1 MVMVLAVIGMVA
13 ALALDGGHMMLNK
26 TRLQNAVD
34 AAQSGAK
41 PLRQMEGGVDIP
53 TIANATR
60 AATLNT
66 LTFGEFGRMLYQ
78 YNVLLQASRDADRF
92 VASQAWDSTLG
103 QVALSNTLL
112 TQTKN
117 VAVYG
122 VPANTGTAV
131 MSGLTTGNVVVAAV
145 GIDHVRV
152 TITYTFCPV
161 IGGGNCGGSLPGF
174 FGTQIALSI
183 PLVATTV
190 MRAL

>member
-1 MVMVLAVIGMVA
+1 MRIHAFKHPQRQQGLAMVEFTLVLPVLLLLL
-13 ALALDGGHMMLNK
+13 LA
-26 TRLQNAVD
+26 
-34 AAQSGAK
+34 
-41 PLRQMEGGVDIP
+41 
-53 TIANATR
+53 
-60 AATLNT
+60 
-66 LTFGEFGRMLYQ
+66 FGEFGRMLYQ

-92 VASQAWDSTLG
+92 VASQAWNSTLG
-103 QVALSNTLL
+103 QVALSSTLL

-131 MSGLTTGNVVVAAV
+131 VSGLTTGNVVVAAV
-145 GIDHVRV
+145 GTEHVRV

-161 IGGGNCGGSLPGF
+161 IGGGNCGGSIPGF
-174 FGTQIALSI
+174 FGNQIALSI

>member
-1 MVMVLAVIGMVA
+1 MRIHAFKHPQRQQGLAMVEFTLVLPVLLLLL
-13 ALALDGGHMMLNK
+13 LA
-26 TRLQNAVD
+26 
-34 AAQSGAK
+34 
-41 PLRQMEGGVDIP
+41 
-53 TIANATR
+53 
-60 AATLNT
+60 
-66 LTFGEFGRMLYQ
+66 FGEFGRMLYQ

-92 VASQAWDSTLG
+92 VASQAWNSTLG

-131 MSGLTTGNVVVAAV
+131 VSGLTTGNVVVAAV
-145 GIDHVRV
+145 GTEHVRV

-161 IGGGNCGGSLPGF
+161 IGGGNCGGSIPGF
-174 FGTQIALSI
+174 FGNQIALSI

>member
-1 MVMVLAVIGMVA
+1 M
-13 ALALDGGHMMLNK
+13 
-26 TRLQNAVD
+26 RLQ
-34 AAQSGAK
+34 GFK
-41 PLRQMEGGVDIP
+41 HRQRQQGLAIVEF
-53 TIANATR
+53 
-60 AATLNT
+60 TLV
-66 LTFGEFGRMLYQ
+66 LPVLLLLLLAFGEFGRMLYQ
-78 YNVLLQASRDADRF
+78 YNLLLQASRDADRF

-103 QVALSNTLL
+103 AVAVSNALL

-145 GIDHVRV
+145 GTDHVRV

-161 IGGGNCGGSLPGF
+161 IGGGNCTGSLPGF
-174 FGTQIALSI
+174 IGNQIALSI

>member
-1 MVMVLAVIGMVA
+1 MRLHAFKHPQRQQGLAMVEFTLVLPV
-13 ALALDGGHMMLNK
+13 LLL
-26 TRLQNAVD
+26 LLL
-34 AAQSGAK
+34 S
-41 PLRQMEGGVDIP
+41 L
-53 TIANATR
+53 
-60 AATLNT
+60 
-66 LTFGEFGRMLYQ
+66 GEIGRMLYQ

-103 QVALSNTLL
+103 AVSLSNALQ

-131 MSGLTTGNVVVAAV
+131 LSGLTPGNVVVAAV
-145 GIDHVRV
+145 GTDHVRV

-161 IGGGNCGGSLPGF
+161 IGSGNCAGSIPGL
-174 FGTQIALSI
+174 FGNQIALSI

>member
-1 MVMVLAVIGMVA
+1 
-13 ALALDGGHMMLNK
+13 
-26 TRLQNAVD
+26 
-34 AAQSGAK
+34 
-41 PLRQMEGGVDIP
+41 
-53 TIANATR
+53 
-60 AATLNT
+60 
-66 LTFGEFGRMLYQ
+66 MLYQ
-78 YNVLLQASRDADRF
+78 YNLLLQASRDADRF

-103 QVALSNTLL
+103 KVALSDTLQ

-131 MSGLTTGNVVVAAV
+131 ISGLTTGNVVVAAV
-145 GIDHVRV
+145 GTDHVRV

-161 IGGGNCGGSLPGF
+161 IGAGNCAGSLPGF
-174 FGTQIALSI
+174 FGNSIALGI

>member
-1 MVMVLAVIGMVA
+1 M
-13 ALALDGGHMMLNK
+13 
-26 TRLQNAVD
+26 RLHAFKR
-34 AAQSGAK
+34 AQS
-41 PLRQMEGGVDIP
+41 QQGV
-53 TIANATR
+53 ALVEF
-60 AATLNT
+60 TLVLPVLLLLL

-92 VASQAWDSTLG
+92 VASKAWNSTLG
-103 QVALSNTLL
+103 EVSLSNALQ

-131 MSGLTTGNVVVAAV
+131 VSGLTTGMVQVAAV
-145 GIDHVRV
+145 GTDHVRV

-161 IGGGNCGGSLPGF
+161 IGGGNCAGSLPGF
-174 FGTQIALSI
+174 FGNQISLSI

>member
-1 MVMVLAVIGMVA
+1 MRLHTFKHPQRQQGLAMVEFTLVLPVLLLLL
-13 ALALDGGHMMLNK
+13 LA
-26 TRLQNAVD
+26 
-34 AAQSGAK
+34 
-41 PLRQMEGGVDIP
+41 
-53 TIANATR
+53 
-60 AATLNT
+60 
-66 LTFGEFGRMLYQ
+66 FGEFGRMLYQ

-92 VASQAWDSTLG
+92 VASQAWNSTLG

-131 MSGLTTGNVVVAAV
+131 VSGLTTGNVDVAAV
-145 GIDHVRV
+145 GTEHVRV

-161 IGGGNCGGSLPGF
+161 IGGGNCGGSIPGF
-174 FGTQIALSI
+174 FGNQIALSI

>member
-1 MVMVLAVIGMVA
+1 MVEFTLIMPVLLLLLLG
-13 ALALDGGHMMLNK
+13 
-26 TRLQNAVD
+26 
-34 AAQSGAK
+34 
-41 PLRQMEGGVDIP
+41 
-53 TIANATR
+53 
-60 AATLNT
+60 
-66 LTFGEFGRMLYQ
+66 FGEFGRMLYQ
-78 YNVLLQASRDADRF
+78 YNLLLQASRDADRF

-103 QVALSNTLL
+103 AVAMSSTLL

-131 MSGLTTGNVVVAAV
+131 VSGLTTGNVVVAAV
-145 GIDHVRV
+145 GTDHVRV

-161 IGGGNCGGSLPGF
+161 IGAGNCAGSLPGF
-174 FGTQIALSI
+174 FGNQIALGI

>member
-1 MVMVLAVIGMVA
+1 MRLHGFKHPKRQQGLAMVEFTLVLPVLLLLL
-13 ALALDGGHMMLNK
+13 LA
-26 TRLQNAVD
+26 
-34 AAQSGAK
+34 
-41 PLRQMEGGVDIP
+41 
-53 TIANATR
+53 
-60 AATLNT
+60 
-66 LTFGEFGRMLYQ
+66 FGEFGRMLYQ

-92 VASQAWDSTLG
+92 VASRAWDSTLG
-103 QVALSNTLL
+103 KVALGNTLL
-112 TQTKN
+112 TQTRN

-131 MSGLTTGNVVVAAV
+131 VSGLTTGNVVVAAV
-145 GIDHVRV
+145 GTDHVRV

-161 IGGGNCGGSLPGF
+161 IGGGNCGGSIPGF

>member
-1 MVMVLAVIGMVA
+1 MRLHGFKHPQRQQGLAMVEFTLVLPVLLLLL
-13 ALALDGGHMMLNK
+13 LA
-26 TRLQNAVD
+26 
-34 AAQSGAK
+34 
-41 PLRQMEGGVDIP
+41 
-53 TIANATR
+53 
-60 AATLNT
+60 
-66 LTFGEFGRMLYQ
+66 FGEFGRMLYQ

-131 MSGLTTGNVVVAAV
+131 VSGLTTGNVVVAAV
-145 GIDHVRV
+145 GTEHVRV

-161 IGGGNCGGSLPGF
+161 IGGGNCGGSIPGF
-174 FGTQIALSI
+174 FGNQIALSI

>member
-1 MVMVLAVIGMVA
+1 MRLHAFKHPRRQQGLAMVEFTLVLPVLLLLL
-13 ALALDGGHMMLNK
+13 LA
-26 TRLQNAVD
+26 
-34 AAQSGAK
+34 
-41 PLRQMEGGVDIP
+41 
-53 TIANATR
+53 
-60 AATLNT
+60 
-66 LTFGEFGRMLYQ
+66 FGEFGRMLYQ

-92 VASQAWDSTLG
+92 VASKAWDSTLG
-103 QVALSNTLL
+103 VVSLSNALQ

-131 MSGLTTGNVVVAAV
+131 VSGLTTANVVVAAV
-145 GIDHVRV
+145 GLDHVRV

-161 IGGGNCGGSLPGF
+161 IGGGNCTGSLPGF
-174 FGTQIALSI
+174 FGNPIALSI